1 MELDE
6 MLHVDRCRDQGP
18 SIRKSCANWANYMFH
33 GLIQS
38 RDIRGRHVLSTD
50 TMEVE
55 AYEYGLMP
63 A

>member
-1 MELDE
+1 
-6 MLHVDRCRDQGP
+6 
-18 SIRKSCANWANYMFH
+18 MFH